1 MKRTGQ
7 GSFFVAWKNCWIAF
21 CIKILSNMNMRIYC
35 FMSNYTNQAGYVE
48 LRDGWK
54 NAWRTTL
61 ERVWKK
67 QSRNLHAPL
76 CGIFQPNSV
85 AVAYYD
91 ALIRAKSPT
100 NCDTHLAES
109 FFKQALRFICASGST
124 GGGGIVSSKNN
135 VWESTWKSIPEIYVP
150 NFTVYFAEC
159 LFKHALVR
167 WHFKRYEICN

>member
-1 MKRTGQ
+1 MKKR
-7 GSFFVAWKNCWIAF
+7 V
-21 CIKILSNMNMRIYC
+21 
-35 FMSNYTNQAGYVE
+35 AGY
-48 LRDGWK
+48 
-54 NAWRTTL
+54 ARTCL
-61 ERVWKK
+61 KK

-85 AVAYYD
+85 AVAYYG

-159 LFKHALVR
+159 LLV
-167 WHFKRYEICN
+167 ICVFGLLRLQQSPLRCIKIMQSHDLVTRFSGFLWTLFIKNTSRNVTSEQ

>member
-1 MKRTGQ
+1 MKNKDKNGIKKIEDKNTVYIRLNFWIVRQSGVRCCERTAV
-7 GSFFVAWKNCWIAF
+7 SHRLLLDWKNCWIAF

-85 AVAYYD
+85 AVAYYG

-124 GGGGIVSSKNN
+124 GGGV
-135 VWESTWKSIPEIYVP
+135 
-150 NFTVYFAEC
+150 
-159 LFKHALVR
+159 
-167 WHFKRYEICN
+167 